1 MKKKREG
8 LVTERDRY
16 ERESARVRASE
27 LFIETV
33 RAIESERERQ
43 SQREKDREKPPVNFW
58 SSTPECTRHY
68 LRKAQDAV
76 NHIEATPCV

>member
-43 SQREKDREKPPVNFW
+43 SQREKGREGTGVGVGVGLGW
-58 SSTPECTRHY
+58 IHQT
-68 LRKAQDAV
+68 
-76 NHIEATPCV
+76 